1 MSGPPAHRLF
11 FAIRPPLTLA
21 RQMTNAAHWFG
32 NDGRVLRPEHVH
44 VTVDILDDVEDV
56 ETLGRRMRK
65 IGEEVAHGVF
75 RACFDL
81 AVGSP
86 RSIALR
92 PRRRIG
98 GLHALRERIVRRR
111 QAAGIAERRG
121 YRFSPHT
128 TLGYWQGQPFS
139 ERIAP
144 VEWEVREFVL
154 IHSHLGQTR
163 HEIIGRWALRDAGES
178 GDSDEDQLKLL

>member
-1 MSGPPAHRLF
+1 MSNAPTHRLF

-44 VTVDILDDVEDV
+44 VTVDIVDDIEEVEAL
-56 ETLGRRMRK
+56 EQRMRK
-65 IGEEVAHGVF
+65 IGDAVAYGAF
-75 RACFDL
+75 QARFDL

-92 PRRRIG
+92 PRHRIG
-98 GLHALRERIVRRR
+98 GLYALRERIVRRR

-128 TLGYWQGQPFS
+128 TLGYWQGRSFS

-144 VEWEVREFVL
+144 VEWDVREFVL

-163 HEIIGRWALRDAGES
+163 HEVIGRWALGGEAGHEEV
-178 GDSDEDQLKLL
+178 DEDQLKLL